1 MLAMLC
7 SFTACKNSKQ
17 TSSDDVSEV
26 SDLTS
31 DVISDN
37 NSNDNDS
44 NVSGSNDVSSSIK
57 GGDGNT
63 VASSK
68 PSESGDKT
76 QTGGI
81 DYDSLKGTTVSVLMW
96 RALTEQE
103 KATISAFEQKYSM
116 KVNVEQAKSSA
127 YLTKIASLVSTKNSP
142 DVAVIPG
149 GKGAQGAF
157 PLGVAS
163 IFQPATIT
171 KQDFNDS
178 FWNKEAM
185 NAYAINGKPYA
196 IVSSQTNWYN
206 NYEVLFYNADMF
218 KADGIT
224 TPYTLWKQ
232 GKWNWDTLKSTAQ
245 EIKKKGHDYGLMV
258 DQELNFLKSTGTAF
272 IAYDGNK
279 FTNNITNAKVI
290 DAWTFEAQ
298 LVKEQLMPVYGT
310 ATSSFTSG
318 KCGMFVTNS
327 WAMRKGEVLATAD
340 FNLEC
345 VPFPSPAGQ
354 EQVVGASHNLFSIP
368 KGAKNPVGA
377 GVFLR
382 YFLDASNNG
391 KFSDIALSTQ
401 FEEIF
406 NYTNQSNLKHSYS
419 YCYGVVGYTNYKSL
433 SNLLTSLHK
442 ASPEQVPTVLQQNKA
457 VFDNAVNTTNKKL
470 GK

>member
-1 MLAMLC
+1 MKKRFLSIILMLAMLC
-7 SFTACKNSKQ
+7 SFTACKNNKQ
-17 TSSDDVSEV
+17 TSSDDASGS
-26 SDLTS
+26 SDITS
-31 DVISDN
+31 DIASDN
-37 NSNDNDS
+37 NSADNNSGTDS
-44 NVSGSNDVSSSIK
+44 TNASSGQTSGS
-57 GGDGNT
+57 GNQNE
-63 VASSK
+63 A
-68 PSESGDKT
+68 
-76 QTGGI
+76 GGI
-81 DYDSLKGTTVSVLMW
+81 DYNSLKGTTVSVLMW

-103 KATISAFEQKYSM
+103 KKTISAFEQKYSM
-116 KVNVEQAKSSA
+116 KVSVEQAKSSA
-127 YLTKIASLVSTKNSP
+127 YLTKIASLVSTKKSP

-157 PLGVAS
+157 PLGVVS
-163 IFQPATIT
+163 IFQPATVT

-185 NAYAINGKPYA
+185 NAYAIKGKPYA

-245 EIKKKGHDYGLMV
+245 EIKKKGHDYGLML
-258 DQELNFLKSTGTAF
+258 DQEFNFVKSTGTEF

-354 EQVVGASHNLFSIP
+354 EQVVGASHNLFAIP

-391 KFSDIALSTQ
+391 KFSDVALSTQ
-401 FEEIF
+401 FEEVF
-406 NYTNQSNLKHSYS
+406 NYTNQSNLKHSYL

-442 ASPEQVPTVLQQNKA
+442 ASPEQVPTVLQQNKS
-457 VFDNAVNTTNKKL
+457 VFDNAVNTANKKL
-470 GK
+470 GN

>member
-1 MLAMLC
+1 MKKRFLSIILMLAMLC
-7 SFTACKNSKQ
+7 SFTACKNNKQ
-17 TSSDDVSEV
+17 TSSDDASGS
-26 SDLTS
+26 SDITS
-31 DVISDN
+31 DIASDN
-37 NSNDNDS
+37 NSADNNS
-44 NVSGSNDVSSSIK
+44 GTNSANASSGQTSGS
-57 GGDGNT
+57 GNQNE
-63 VASSK
+63 A
-68 PSESGDKT
+68 
-76 QTGGI
+76 GGI
-81 DYDSLKGTTVSVLMW
+81 DYNSLKGTTVSVLMW

-103 KATISAFEQKYSM
+103 KKTISAFEQKYSM

-127 YLTKIASLVSTKNSP
+127 YLTKIASLVSTKKSP

-157 PLGVAS
+157 PLGVVS
-163 IFQPATIT
+163 IFQPATVT

-185 NAYAINGKPYA
+185 NAYAIKGKPYA

-258 DQELNFLKSTGTAF
+258 DQEFNFVKSTGTEF

-310 ATSSFTSG
+310 ATGSFTSG

-345 VPFPSPAGQ
+345 VPSPSPAGQ
-354 EQVVGASHNLFSIP
+354 EQVIGASHNLFAIP

-391 KFSDIALSTQ
+391 KFSDVALNTQ

-406 NYTNQSNLKHSYS
+406 NYTNQSNLKHSYL

-442 ASPEQVPTVLQQNKA
+442 ASPEQVPTVLQQNKS
-457 VFDNAVNTTNKKL
+457 VFDNAVNTANKKL
-470 GK
+470 GN

>member
-1 MLAMLC
+1 MKKRFLSIILMLAMLC
-7 SFTACKNSKQ
+7 SFTACKNNKQ
-17 TSSDDVSEV
+17 TSSDDASGS
-26 SDLTS
+26 SDITS
-31 DVISDN
+31 DIASDN
-37 NSNDNDS
+37 NSADNNSGTDS
-44 NVSGSNDVSSSIK
+44 TNASSGQTSGSGKQNE
-57 GGDGNT
+57 
-63 VASSK
+63 A
-68 PSESGDKT
+68 
-76 QTGGI
+76 GGI
-81 DYDSLKGTTVSVLMW
+81 DYNSLKGTTVSVLMW

-103 KATISAFEQKYSM
+103 KKTISAFEQKYSM
-116 KVNVEQAKSSA
+116 KVSVEQAKSSA
-127 YLTKIASLVSTKNSP
+127 YLTKIASLVSTKKSP

-149 GKGAQGAF
+149 GKGSQGAF
-157 PLGVAS
+157 PLGVVS
-163 IFQPATIT
+163 IFQPATVT

-185 NAYAINGKPYA
+185 NAYAIKGKPYA

-258 DQELNFLKSTGTAF
+258 DQEFNFVKSTGTEF

-345 VPFPSPAGQ
+345 VPSPSPAGQ
-354 EQVVGASHNLFSIP
+354 EQVVGASHNLFAIP

-391 KFSDIALSTQ
+391 KFSDVALSTQ
-401 FEEIF
+401 FEEVF
-406 NYTNQSNLKHSYS
+406 NYTNQSNLKHSYL

-442 ASPEQVPTVLQQNKA
+442 ASPEQVPTVLQQNKS
-457 VFDNAVNTTNKKL
+457 VFDNAVNTANKKL
-470 GK
+470 GN

>member
-7 SFTACKNSKQ
+7 SFTACKNNKQ
-17 TSSDDVSEV
+17 TSSDDASTS
-26 SDLTS
+26 SD
-31 DVISDN
+31 IASDN
-37 NSNDNDS
+37 NSADNNSGTDS
-44 NVSGSNDVSSSIK
+44 TNASSGQTSGS
-57 GGDGNT
+57 GNQNE
-63 VASSK
+63 A
-68 PSESGDKT
+68 
-76 QTGGI
+76 GGI
-81 DYDSLKGTTVSVLMW
+81 DYNSLKGTTVSVLMW

-103 KATISAFEQKYSM
+103 KNTISAFEKKYSM

-127 YLTKIASLVSTKNSP
+127 YLTKIASLVSTKKSP

-149 GKGAQGAF
+149 GKGSQGAF
-157 PLGVAS
+157 PLGVVS
-163 IFQPATIT
+163 IFQPATVT

-178 FWNKEAM
+178 FWNREAM
-185 NAYAINGKPYA
+185 NAYAIKGKPYA

-258 DQELNFLKSTGTAF
+258 DQEFNFVKSTGTEF

-345 VPFPSPAGQ
+345 VPSPSPAGQ
-354 EQVVGASHNLFSIP
+354 EQVVGASHNLFAIP

-391 KFSDIALSTQ
+391 KFSDVALSTQ
-401 FEEIF
+401 FEEVF
-406 NYTNQSNLKHSYS
+406 NYTNQSNLKHSYL

-442 ASPEQVPTVLQQNKA
+442 ASPEQVPTVLQQNKS
-457 VFDNAVNTTNKKL
+457 VFDNAVNTANKKL
-470 GK
+470 GN

>member
-7 SFTACKNSKQ
+7 SFTACKNNKQ
-17 TSSDDVSEV
+17 TSSDDASTS
-26 SDLTS
+26 SD
-31 DVISDN
+31 IASDN
-37 NSNDNDS
+37 NSADNNSGTDS
-44 NVSGSNDVSSSIK
+44 TNASSGQTSGS
-57 GGDGNT
+57 GNQNE
-63 VASSK
+63 A
-68 PSESGDKT
+68 
-76 QTGGI
+76 GGI
-81 DYDSLKGTTVSVLMW
+81 DYNSLKGTTVSVLMW

-103 KATISAFEQKYSM
+103 KNTISAFEKKYSM

-127 YLTKIASLVSTKNSP
+127 YLTKIASLVSTKKSP

-149 GKGAQGAF
+149 GKGSQGAF
-157 PLGVAS
+157 PLGVVS
-163 IFQPATIT
+163 IFQPATVT

-178 FWNKEAM
+178 FWNREAM
-185 NAYAINGKPYA
+185 NAYAIKGKPYA

-258 DQELNFLKSTGTAF
+258 DQEFNFVKSTGTEF

-345 VPFPSPAGQ
+345 VPSPSPAGQ
-354 EQVVGASHNLFSIP
+354 EQVVGASHNLFAIP

-391 KFSDIALSTQ
+391 KFSDVALSTQ
-401 FEEIF
+401 FEEVL
-406 NYTNQSNLKHSYS
+406 NYTNQSNLKHSYL

-442 ASPEQVPTVLQQNKA
+442 ASPEQVPTVLQQNKS
-457 VFDNAVNTTNKKL
+457 VFDNAVNTANKKL
-470 GK
+470 GN

>member
-1 MLAMLC
+1 MKKRFLSIILMLAMLC
-7 SFTACKNSKQ
+7 SFTACKNNKQ
-17 TSSDDVSEV
+17 TSSDDASGS
-26 SDLTS
+26 SDITS
-31 DVISDN
+31 DIASDN
-37 NSNDNDS
+37 NSADNNSGTDS
-44 NVSGSNDVSSSIK
+44 TNASSGQTSGS
-57 GGDGNT
+57 GNQNE
-63 VASSK
+63 A
-68 PSESGDKT
+68 
-76 QTGGI
+76 GGI
-81 DYDSLKGTTVSVLMW
+81 DYNSLKGTTVSVLMW

-103 KATISAFEQKYSM
+103 KKTISAFEQKYSM
-116 KVNVEQAKSSA
+116 KVSVEQAKSSA
-127 YLTKIASLVSTKNSP
+127 YLTKIASLVSTKKSP

-149 GKGAQGAF
+149 GKGSQGAF
-157 PLGVAS
+157 PLGVVS
-163 IFQPATIT
+163 IFQPATVT

-185 NAYAINGKPYA
+185 NAYAIKGKPYA

-258 DQELNFLKSTGTAF
+258 DQEFNFVKSTGTEF

-345 VPFPSPAGQ
+345 VPSPSPAGQ
-354 EQVVGASHNLFSIP
+354 EQVVGASHNLFAIP

-391 KFSDIALSTQ
+391 KFSDVALSTQ
-401 FEEIF
+401 FEEVF
-406 NYTNQSNLKHSYS
+406 NYTNQSNLKHSYL

-442 ASPEQVPTVLQQNKA
+442 ASPEQVPTVLQQNKS
-457 VFDNAVNTTNKKL
+457 VFDNAVNTANKKL
-470 GK
+470 GN

>member
-1 MLAMLC
+1 MKKRFLSIILMLAMLC
-7 SFTACKNSKQ
+7 SFTACKNNKQ
-17 TSSDDVSEV
+17 TSSDDASTS
-26 SDLTS
+26 SD
-31 DVISDN
+31 IASDN
-37 NSNDNDS
+37 NSADNNSGTDS
-44 NVSGSNDVSSSIK
+44 TNASSGQTSGS
-57 GGDGNT
+57 GNQNE
-63 VASSK
+63 A
-68 PSESGDKT
+68 
-76 QTGGI
+76 GGI
-81 DYDSLKGTTVSVLMW
+81 DYNSLKGTTVSVLMW

-103 KATISAFEQKYSM
+103 KNTISAFEKKYSM

-127 YLTKIASLVSTKNSP
+127 YLTKIASLVSTKKSP

-149 GKGAQGAF
+149 GKGSQGAF
-157 PLGVAS
+157 PLGVVS
-163 IFQPATIT
+163 IFQPATVT

-178 FWNKEAM
+178 FWNREAM
-185 NAYAINGKPYA
+185 NAYAIKGKPYA

-258 DQELNFLKSTGTAF
+258 DQEFNFVKSTGTEF

-345 VPFPSPAGQ
+345 VPSPSPAGQ
-354 EQVVGASHNLFSIP
+354 EQVVGASHNLFAIP

-391 KFSDIALSTQ
+391 KFSDVALSTQ
-401 FEEIF
+401 FEEVF
-406 NYTNQSNLKHSYS
+406 NYTNQSNLKHSYL

-442 ASPEQVPTVLQQNKA
+442 ASPEQVPTVLQQNKS
-457 VFDNAVNTTNKKL
+457 VFDNAVNTANKKL
-470 GK
+470 GN

>member
-7 SFTACKNSKQ
+7 SFTACKNNKQ
-17 TSSDDVSEV
+17 TSSDDASGS
-26 SDLTS
+26 SDITS
-31 DVISDN
+31 DIASDN
-37 NSNDNDS
+37 NSADNNS
-44 NVSGSNDVSSSIK
+44 GTNSANASSGQTSGS
-57 GGDGNT
+57 GNQNE
-63 VASSK
+63 A
-68 PSESGDKT
+68 
-76 QTGGI
+76 GGI
-81 DYDSLKGTTVSVLMW
+81 DYNSLKGTTVSVLMW

-103 KATISAFEQKYSM
+103 KKTISAFEQKYSM
-116 KVNVEQAKSSA
+116 KVSVEQAKSSA
-127 YLTKIASLVSTKNSP
+127 YLTKIASLVSTKKSP

-157 PLGVAS
+157 PLGAVS
-163 IFQPATIT
+163 IFQPATVT

-185 NAYAINGKPYA
+185 NAYAIKGKPYA

-258 DQELNFLKSTGTAF
+258 DQEFNFVKSTGTEF

-279 FTNNITNAKVI
+279 FTNNITNSKVI

-354 EQVVGASHNLFSIP
+354 EQVVGASHNLFAIP

-391 KFSDIALSTQ
+391 KFSDVALSTQ
-401 FEEIF
+401 FEEVF
-406 NYTNQSNLKHSYS
+406 NYTNQSNLKHSYL

-442 ASPEQVPTVLQQNKA
+442 ASPEQVPTVLQQNKS
-457 VFDNAVNTTNKKL
+457 VFDNAVNTANKKL
-470 GK
+470 GN

>member
-1 MLAMLC
+1 MKKRFLSIILMLAMLC
-7 SFTACKNSKQ
+7 SFTACKNNKQ
-17 TSSDDVSEV
+17 TSSDDASGS
-26 SDLTS
+26 SDITS
-31 DVISDN
+31 DIASDN
-37 NSNDNDS
+37 NSADNNSDTDS
-44 NVSGSNDVSSSIK
+44 ANASSGQTSGSGKQNE
-57 GGDGNT
+57 
-63 VASSK
+63 A
-68 PSESGDKT
+68 
-76 QTGGI
+76 GGI
-81 DYDSLKGTTVSVLMW
+81 DYNSLKGTTVSVLMW

-103 KATISAFEQKYSM
+103 KKTISAFEQKYSM

-127 YLTKIASLVSTKNSP
+127 YLTKIASLVSTKKSP

-149 GKGAQGAF
+149 GKGSQGAF
-157 PLGVAS
+157 PLGVVS
-163 IFQPATIT
+163 IFQPATVT

-185 NAYAINGKPYA
+185 NAYAIKGKPYA

-206 NYEVLFYNADMF
+206 NYSVLFYNADMF

-232 GKWNWDTLKSTAQ
+232 GKWNWNTLKSTAQ

-258 DQELNFLKSTGTAF
+258 DQEFNFVKSTGTEF
-272 IAYDGNK
+272 IVYDGKK
-279 FTNNITNAKVI
+279 FTNNITNSKVI

-310 ATSSFTSG
+310 ATGSFNSG

-340 FNLEC
+340 FNIEC
-345 VPFPSPAGQ
+345 VPSPSPAGQ
-354 EQVVGASHNLFSIP
+354 EQVIGAAHNLFAIP

-391 KFSDIALSTQ
+391 KFSDVALSTQ
-401 FEEIF
+401 FEEVF
-406 NYTNQSNLKHSYS
+406 NYTNQSNLKHSYT
-419 YCYGVVGYTNYKSL
+419 YCFGVVGYTNYKSL
-433 SNLLTSLHK
+433 SDLLTSLHK
-442 ASPEQVPTVLQQNKA
+442 ASPEQVPTVLQQNKS
-457 VFDNAVNTTNKKL
+457 VFDNAVNTANKKL
-470 GK
+470 GN